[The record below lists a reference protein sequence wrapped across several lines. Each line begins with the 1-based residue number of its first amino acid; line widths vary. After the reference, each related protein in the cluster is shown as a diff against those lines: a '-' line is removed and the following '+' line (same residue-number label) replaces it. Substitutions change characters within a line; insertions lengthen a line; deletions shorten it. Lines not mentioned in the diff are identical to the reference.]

1 MDGDRRQPPL
11 TFSLDGQGLGIL
23 GMTADRVPAG
33 VCVRV
38 VGEMDIAT
46 APQLVAAMR
55 SLSRP
60 DLQHVWL
67 DLTGLTFVDA
77 AGLAALVE
85 VRRLVDGQG
94 GRLTLRGVSPLV
106 RRLLTITKLARE
118 FTLEPNLSAPHDRQA
133 PPGSATP
140 DRV

>member
-23 GMTADRVPAG
+23 GVTADRVPGG
-33 VCVRV
+33 VRVRV

-67 DLTGLTFVDA
+67 DLTELTFVDA
-77 AGLAALVE
+77 AGLAALVQ

-94 GRLTLRGVSPLV
+94 GRLTLRGVPPFV
-106 RRLLTITKLARE
+106 RRLLTITNLSRD
-118 FTLEPNLSAPHDRQA
+118 FTLEPNLAAPHDRQA
-133 PPGSATP
+133 PPGSVTP